1 MGTDWSRPTWACPPA
16 LSFPTSMVW
25 RLQANPPRSCCL
37 LPTQPVNFHLPAHGL
52 SSFPSPSQSQSFPPV
67 KSSPFQIHPWSIPA
81 DRALVAPPRAQ
92 IWLLVCFFTSPA
104 AIDSSFFFFPEG
116 GENDGQLSRAWGFTH
131 PQVHVYLLTPRAG
144 LSSHRGNAGSR
155 VLSPKRCLAACARG
169 QPWCAAAGI
178 RSVVWKEPRGTL
190 SGPPTLTWQL
200 LSHPGTAPQSPLS
213 PFHHHCVS
221 LAGPDTGSA
230 PQPSPA
236 QANLLKILNF
246 VHQSSQIKTP
256 RPVPI
261 VTVYKTT
268 IRGTSS
274 HASISRSSSLLHS
287 GLFNPV
293 TSTLITIKRKEKKKK
308 VAGKVLDA
316 NIL

>member
-1 MGTDWSRPTWACPPA
+1 MGTDWSRPTWTCPPE
-16 LSFPTSMVW
+16 LSLPTSMVW
-25 RLQANPPRSCCL
+25 GLQVNPPRSCCL
-37 LPTQPVNFHLPAHGL
+37 LPTVSVNFHLPAHGL
-52 SSFPSPSQSQSFPPV
+52 SSFPSPSQSRSFPPM

-81 DRALVAPPRAQ
+81 NRALVAPPRAQ
-92 IWLLVCFFTSPA
+92 RCLLVCFFTSPA
-104 AIDSSFFFFPEG
+104 AIDSSFFFFFFPEG
-116 GENDGQLSRAWGFTH
+116 GENDGQLSRAWGFTQ
-131 PQVHVYLLTPRAG
+131 PQVHVYLLTPRVG
-144 LSSHRGNAGSR
+144 LSSHRGNASSC
-155 VLSPKRCLAACARG
+155 VLSPKRCLAACAPG

-178 RSVVWKEPRGTL
+178 RSVVWKEPRGAL

-200 LSHPGTAPQSPLS
+200 LSSSGTASLSPLS
-213 PFHHHCVS
+213 PSHHHCVS

-268 IRGTSS
+268 IRDISS

-293 TSTLITIKRKEKKKK
+293 TSTLITSKRKGKKKS
-308 VAGKVLDA
+308 LERC
-316 NIL
+316 